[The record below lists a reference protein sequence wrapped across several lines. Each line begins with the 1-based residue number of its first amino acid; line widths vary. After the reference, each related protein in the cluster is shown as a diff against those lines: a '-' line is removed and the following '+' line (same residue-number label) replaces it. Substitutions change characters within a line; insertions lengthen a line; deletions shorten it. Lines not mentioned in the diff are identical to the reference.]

1 MENYIYW
8 FLLALILLGVEM
20 VTGTFYLLVL
30 AIAAGIGGLVA
41 WMGVGT
47 AWQLALSA
55 AGAIAGIALLRKWK
69 SAQLKEDASDSM
81 DIGQPVKVLSWRED
95 GSARV
100 LYRGAEWDAQLESAD
115 MPREGV
121 LYIAAMHGSGLVL
134 THRNLS
140 H

>member
-8 FLLALILLGVEM
+8 FLLALVLLGVEM

-41 WMGVGT
+41 WLGLGSI
-47 AWQLALSA
+47 WQLSLSA
-55 AGAIAGIALLRKWK
+55 ISAIAGIIILRNWR
-69 SAQLKEDASDSM
+69 STQLKEEASDSM
-81 DIGQPVKVLSWRED
+81 DIGQPVKVLSWHED

-100 LYRGAEWDAQLESAD
+100 LYRGAEWDAQLESPE

-121 LYIAAMHGSGLVL
+121 LYISAMHGAGLVL
-134 THRNLS
+134 SHRHLPN
-140 H
+140 